1 MYEEYYGLSACP
13 FRLTPDRR
21 FWFGSE
27 GHRKAMSY
35 LKYGLYQGEGFIVIT
50 GDVGTGKSTLI
61 SQLFEE
67 LDENDVVA
75 ATIGTTQVDPEN
87 VVRLICDAF
96 GVQPQTDDKASMLT
110 AFEQFL
116 VEQNQYGR
124 RVLLVV
130 DEAQNLPMR
139 TLEELRMLQN
149 FTLGGQPLFQI
160 FLVGQPQFARTL
172 AHPDLAQ
179 LLQRVTASYRLEPM
193 TEQETS
199 EYVVHRLE
207 MVGWQGNPNFT
218 PEGLARIYAETKGV
232 PRRIN
237 TLANRIMLFAAL
249 EELTEITPE
258 TVETVVAD
266 LKKEAFAASRPADGA
281 AEGAAAPAGHPG
293 APGAPVMVLAAPAG
307 PDPTLLAAVNALT
320 SRVALMESR
329 AEDHDRAI
337 REMIEIV
344 TTLLEQSVAEE
355 EPPRRAGGF

>member
-96 GVQPQTDDKASMLT
+96 GVQPASDDKASMLT

-193 TEQETS
+193 TEQESS
-199 EYVVHRLE
+199 EYVIHRLE
-207 MVGWQGNPNFT
+207 MVGWQGNPTFT
-218 PEGLARIYAETKGV
+218 PQALARIYVETRGV

-237 TLANRIMLFAAL
+237 TLANRIMLFSAL

-266 LKKEAFAASRPADGA
+266 LKKEAFAASRPA
-281 AEGAAAPAGHPG
+281 EGAPESQ
-293 APGAPVMVLAAPAG
+293 GAPVPPGHPAHAAQVAAAAGLG
-307 PDPTLLAAVNALT
+307 PDPALLAAVNALAG
-320 SRVALMESR
+320 RIGLLESR

-344 TTLLEQSVAEE
+344 STLLEQSLAE